1 MLLGGFRL
9 VLAML
14 SNPERAVG
22 GTLLRRLAAFEM
34 VSALMYNG
42 LPLMSPV
49 DGPLGP

>member
-22 GTLLRRLAAFEM
+22 GTLVRRLVAFEM
-34 VSALMYNG
+34 VSALYKG
-42 LPLMSPV
+42 LPLVSPV
-49 DGPLGP
+49 DGPLWP